1 MNISASLRFDRES
14 GMVTMDAD
22 KNSVSI
28 YNNLSNNRNSYSP
41 NQMLLLAMGS
51 CASADVLSI
60 LTKMHQDF
68 TDFRLKLEGIRFDS
82 DPMVLKSVDFKFDI
96 SGQMATE
103 VDLVALRGITRVD
116 FLWGE
121 GELYLNEVNS
131 IPGSLARYLWIDP
144 ERRFIELLDGMVSE
158 ALVGPAVAYGASGA
172 DGSVL
177 EKASSMASKLA

>member
-68 TDFRLKLEGIRFDS
+68 TDFRLKLDGERFDS

-96 SGQMATE
+96 SGQMAAE
-103 VDLVALRGITRVD
+103 NVQKAIDLTLSKYCSATI
-116 FLWGE
+116 
-121 GELYLNEVNS
+121 
-131 IPGSLARYLWIDP
+131 LARLAGTNVTYSLTINQKTV
-144 ERRFIELLDGMVSE
+144 FSE
-158 ALVGPAVAYGASGA
+158 HTPPPVDKNPFTDSGNSA
-172 DGSVL
+172 
-177 EKASSMASKLA
+177 K